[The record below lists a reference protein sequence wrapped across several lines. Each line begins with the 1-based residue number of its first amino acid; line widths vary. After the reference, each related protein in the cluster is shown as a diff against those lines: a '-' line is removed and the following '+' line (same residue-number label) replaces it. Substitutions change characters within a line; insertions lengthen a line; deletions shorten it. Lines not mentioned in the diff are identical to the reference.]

1 MASINEAYCEQDKRV
16 LSIEEISNSINFEEI
31 KHLLSCSTIGCSARL
46 DFVNGQN
53 ENFLRTHRNENH
65 LEECPHYF
73 ERNPTKL
80 KSKKIGEVSVSIGED
95 ESDTRLDYLYN
106 SIYKKKTSGRT
117 TPRTT
122 TNRTTSNSGNEED
135 EHIDAVLTRGTG
147 TEELS
152 DLKEKSD
159 VVVRGPKTFNRALNQ
174 VTDKDIFVKSYA
186 YADSA
191 EIKKELC
198 EIKVHFGKKEGVFI
212 FPDTFFSEYVQ
223 AQEFMTALVNY
234 INLSE
239 NERYP
244 VMLLVLAEVKEVSE
258 QEGKQNLFVNKYP
271 WLKIVI
277 ENSAELPPKL
287 KLANFINMLNTGV
300 FNKEIDE
307 E

>member
-1 MASINEAYCEQDKRV
+1 M
-16 LSIEEISNSINFEEI
+16 
-31 KHLLSCSTIGCSARL
+31 
-46 DFVNGQN
+46 
-53 ENFLRTHRNENH
+53 RTHRNENH

-122 TNRTTSNSGNEED
+122 PNRTTSNSGNEED

-198 EIKVHFGKKEGVFI
+198 EIKVHFGKKKEFL
-212 FPDTFFSEYVQ
+212 FSQ
-223 AQEFMTALVNY
+223 TLSSLSMFKPK
-234 INLSE
+234 NL
-239 NERYP
+239 
-244 VMLLVLAEVKEVSE
+244 
-258 QEGKQNLFVNKYP
+258 
-271 WLKIVI
+271 
-277 ENSAELPPKL
+277 
-287 KLANFINMLNTGV
+287 
-300 FNKEIDE
+300 
-307 E
+307 